1 MEKIPVY
8 YMELDESGNP
18 KYGIEDI
25 ALVDAPAYEE
35 LFAKFSTDEMQMKF
49 AVNDEEQRIITG
61 AVMIPDKLVYR
72 EQMGKPFYVV
82 ATKDTIYEAAQKFA
96 SENRNR
102 RIKLTHNTESNT
114 SDVFIFESFVTNEN
128 RVKEVVNFE
137 HLPLGTWFIT
147 CKVESEEVWSAI
159 KQGQFNGFSLEALF
173 KMQPAA
179 QLTEKEIEAIINAFK

>member
-8 YMELDESGNP
+8 YMELDEQGNA

-25 ALVDAPAYEE
+25 ALVSNPAYEE
-35 LFAKFSTDEMQMKF
+35 LFAKFSSEEIKLNF

-72 EQMGKPFYVV
+72 NEKGKDFYVV
-82 ATKDTIYEAAQKFA
+82 ATKDTVYDAAQKFA

-102 RIKLTHNTESNT
+102 RIKLTHETNTNT

-137 HLPLGTWFIT
+137 HLPIGTWFIT
-147 CKVESEEVWSAI
+147 CKVESDEVWNQV
-159 KQGQFNGFSLEALF
+159 KQGTFNGFSLEALF
-173 KMQPAA
+173 KMKPAA
-179 QLTEKEIEAIINAFK
+179 QLTEREIEALKNII

>member
-8 YMELDESGNP
+8 YMQLDEQGNAE
-18 KYGIEDI
+18 YGIDDI
-25 ALVDAPAYEE
+25 ALVSNPAYEE
-35 LFAKFSTDEMQMKF
+35 LFAKFSSEEIKLNF

-72 EQMGKPFYVV
+72 NEKGKEFYVV
-82 ATKDTIYEAAQKFA
+82 ATKDTIYESAQKFA

-102 RIKLTHNTESNT
+102 RIKLTHETKTNT

-137 HLPLGTWFIT
+137 HLPIGTWFIT
-147 CKVESEEVWSAI
+147 CKVESDEVWNQV
-159 KQGQFNGFSLEALF
+159 KQGTFNGFSLEAFF
-173 KMQPAA
+173 KMKPAA
-179 QLTEKEIEAIINAFK
+179 QLTEREIEALKNII

>member
-8 YMELDESGNP
+8 YMELDEQGNP

-25 ALVDAPAYEE
+25 ALVSNPAYEE
-35 LFAKFSTDEMQMKF
+35 LFAKFSNEEIKLNF

-72 EQMGKPFYVV
+72 NEKGKDFYVV
-82 ATKDTIYEAAQKFA
+82 ATKDTVYEAAQKFA

-102 RIKLTHNTESNT
+102 RIKLTHETDTNT
-114 SDVFIFESFVTNEN
+114 SDVFIFESFVTNEK

-137 HLPLGTWFIT
+137 HLPIGTWFIT
-147 CKVESEEVWSAI
+147 CKIESDEVWNQV
-159 KQGQFNGFSLEALF
+159 KQGTFNGFSLEALF
-173 KMQPAA
+173 KMKPAA
-179 QLTEKEIEAIINAFK
+179 QLTEREIEALKNII

>member
-1 MEKIPVY
+1 
-8 YMELDESGNP
+8 MELDEQGNP
-18 KYGIEDI
+18 KHGIEDI
-25 ALVDAPAYEE
+25 ALVSNPAYEE
-35 LFAKFSTDEMQMKF
+35 LFAKFSSDEIKVNF

-72 EQMGKPFYVV
+72 NVKGKEFYVV
-82 ATKDTIYEAAQKFA
+82 ATKDTVYEAAQKFA

-102 RIKLTHNTESNT
+102 RIKLTHETESNT

-147 CKVESEEVWSAI
+147 CKVESDEVWNQV
-159 KQGQFNGFSLEALF
+159 KQGTFNGFSLEAFF
-173 KMQPAA
+173 KMKPAA
-179 QLTEKEIEAIINAFK
+179 QLTEREIEALKNII

>member
-8 YMELDESGNP
+8 YMELDEQGNP

-25 ALVDAPAYEE
+25 ALVSNPAYEE
-35 LFAKFSTDEMQMKF
+35 LFAKFSSEEIKLNF

-72 EQMGKPFYVV
+72 NEKGKDFYIV
-82 ATKDTIYEAAQKFA
+82 ATKDTVYEAAQKFA

-102 RIKLTHNTESNT
+102 RIKLTHKTDANT

-137 HLPLGTWFIT
+137 HLPIGTWFIT
-147 CKVESEEVWSAI
+147 CKIESDEVWNQV
-159 KQGQFNGFSLEALF
+159 KQGTFNGFSLEALF
-173 KMQPAA
+173 KMKPAA
-179 QLTEKEIEAIINAFK
+179 QLTEREIEALKNII

>member
-8 YMELDESGNP
+8 YMELDEQGNA

-25 ALVDAPAYEE
+25 ALVSNPAYEE
-35 LFAKFSTDEMQMKF
+35 LFAKFSSEEIKLNF

-72 EQMGKPFYVV
+72 NEKGKDFYVV
-82 ATKDTIYEAAQKFA
+82 ATKDTVYDAAQKFA

-102 RIKLTHNTESNT
+102 RIKLTHETNTNT

-137 HLPLGTWFIT
+137 HLPIGTWFIT
-147 CKVESEEVWSAI
+147 CKVESDEVWNQV
-159 KQGQFNGFSLEALF
+159 KQGTFNGFSLEAFF
-173 KMQPAA
+173 KMKPAA
-179 QLTEKEIEAIINAFK
+179 QLTEREIEALKNII

>member
-8 YMELDESGNP
+8 YMELDEQGNP

-25 ALVDAPAYEE
+25 ALVSNPAYEE
-35 LFAKFSTDEMQMKF
+35 LFTKFSNEEIKLNF

-72 EQMGKPFYVV
+72 NEKGKDFYVV
-82 ATKDTIYEAAQKFA
+82 ATKDTVYEAAQKFA

-102 RIKLTHNTESNT
+102 RIKLTHETDTNT
-114 SDVFIFESFVTNEN
+114 SDVFIFESFVTNEK

-137 HLPLGTWFIT
+137 HLPIGTWFIT
-147 CKVESEEVWSAI
+147 CKVESDEVWNQV
-159 KQGQFNGFSLEALF
+159 KQGTFNGFSLEALF
-173 KMQPAA
+173 KMKPAA
-179 QLTEKEIEAIINAFK
+179 QLTEREIEALKNII

>member
-8 YMELDESGNP
+8 YMELDEQGNT

-25 ALVDAPAYEE
+25 ALVSNPAYEE
-35 LFAKFSTDEMQMKF
+35 LFAKFSSEEIKLNF

-72 EQMGKPFYVV
+72 NEKGKDFYVV
-82 ATKDTIYEAAQKFA
+82 ATKDTVYDAAQKFA

-102 RIKLTHNTESNT
+102 RIKLTHETDTNT

-137 HLPLGTWFIT
+137 HLPIGTWFIT
-147 CKVESEEVWSAI
+147 CKVESDEVWNQV
-159 KQGQFNGFSLEALF
+159 KQGTFNGFSLEALF
-173 KMQPAA
+173 KRKPAA
-179 QLTEKEIEAIINAFK
+179 QLTEREIEALKNII

>member
-8 YMELDESGNP
+8 YMELDEQGNP

-25 ALVDAPAYEE
+25 ALVSNPAYEE
-35 LFAKFSTDEMQMKF
+35 LFAKFSNEEIKLNF

-72 EQMGKPFYVV
+72 NEKGKDFYVV
-82 ATKDTIYEAAQKFA
+82 ATKDTVYEAAQKFA

-102 RIKLTHNTESNT
+102 RIKLTHETDTNT

-137 HLPLGTWFIT
+137 HLPIGTWFIT
-147 CKVESEEVWSAI
+147 CKVESDEVWNQV
-159 KQGQFNGFSLEALF
+159 KQGTFNGFSLEALF
-173 KMQPAA
+173 KMKPAA
-179 QLTEKEIEAIINAFK
+179 QLTEREIEALKNII

>member
-8 YMELDESGNP
+8 YMELDEQGNA

-25 ALVDAPAYEE
+25 ALVSNPAYEE
-35 LFAKFSTDEMQMKF
+35 LFAKFSSEEIKLNF

-72 EQMGKPFYVV
+72 NEKGKDFYVV
-82 ATKDTIYEAAQKFA
+82 ATKDTVYDAAQKFA

-102 RIKLTHNTESNT
+102 RIKLTHETDTNT

-137 HLPLGTWFIT
+137 HLPIGTWFIT
-147 CKVESEEVWSAI
+147 CKVESDEVWNQV
-159 KQGQFNGFSLEALF
+159 KQGTFNGFSLEALF
-173 KMQPAA
+173 KMKPAA
-179 QLTEKEIEAIINAFK
+179 QLTEREIEALKNII